1 MGLFD
6 GNDGLEL
13 LGKATKF
20 ERGNVCKN
28 LGLDKGKDNG
38 STPGVN
44 LINAMKY
51 DLRAGMRRGQW
62 QTGRGMLVGN
72 RGIKRRENA
81 HNCKGSTLT

>member
-1 MGLFD
+1 MGLFN

-20 ERGNVCKN
+20 ERGNVPKN
-28 LGLDKGKDNG
+28 FGLDKGKDDR

-51 DLRAGMRRGQW
+51 SDLSMTIMMTT
-62 QTGRGMLVGN
+62 QTWARNV
-72 RGIKRRENA
+72 
-81 HNCKGSTLT
+81 CPQ